1 MDFYND
7 GAIVVTDTTFIT
19 PNGDQ
24 YPIRNITSVQ
34 VREKNYWILLIL
46 GLFFFLPGVI
56 GLIVNSIEG
65 QKIDSSIQLI
75 LMGII
80 FIVWWYF
87 SRVYILWIGS
97 GGLIQKTLSFPKQNS
112 SDLGRMMNIS
122 KAINSSIANLQSTSK

>member
-46 GLFFFLPGVI
+46 GLL
-56 GLIVNSIEG
+56 
-65 QKIDSSIQLI
+65 
-75 LMGII
+75 
-80 FIVWWYF
+80 F
-87 SRVYILWIGS
+87 SYPEL
-97 GGLIQKTLSFPKQNS
+97 LL
-112 SDLGRMMNIS
+112 
-122 KAINSSIANLQSTSK
+122 